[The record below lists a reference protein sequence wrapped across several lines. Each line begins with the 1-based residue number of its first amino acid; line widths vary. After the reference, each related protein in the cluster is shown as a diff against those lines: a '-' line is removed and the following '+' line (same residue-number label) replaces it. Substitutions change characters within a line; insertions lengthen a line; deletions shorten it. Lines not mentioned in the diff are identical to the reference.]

1 MFRYLIIF
9 LKAKYTIIPP
19 KKNDVLIYDVSE
31 PGNAKIIIEKIFK
44 IRRMS
49 FLYTRKE
56 EFNLFILIKT
66 FLKFKFKY
74 FDYLIEYIRY
84 VEAKIVLTSIDNNRN
99 FYLIKKRLPQT
110 TTIFFQNG
118 HRAGGSDIFGIL
130 EEKKNLKLYKKKYF
144 VDLMCVF
151 NKMTADCY
159 NKFISGQT
167 YVSGSIKSNDTKI
180 LKSEN
185 SLVFVPVFRL
195 TRNSFKSEYDIVEIL
210 NEFCKKKKLNLVI
223 LGRYV
228 LPNLVLNEKKFFS
241 NLIGNKFHFSYRFA
255 KRDTYG
261 VIDKSKIVV
270 SAGSTLGVESLGRKK
285 KTAIIHVFPNKNP
298 YKKMFWGYFTKRSNH
313 GFFWNNGVNKKKIF
327 QILNR
332 LLKIKKKQWEK
343 KLKYFEYETT
353 VYDYKNVRLKK
364 KIIDFCLKLK
374 FNIQPYL
381 R

>member
-19 KKNDVLIYDVSE
+19 KKKDVLIYDMGRS
-31 PGNAKIIIEKIFK
+31 KIIIEKIFK
-44 IRRMS
+44 MQKLS

-56 EFNLFILIKT
+56 EFNLFILIKI
-66 FLKFKFKY
+66 FLNFKFKY

-84 VEAKIVLTSIDNNRN
+84 VDAKVVLTSVDNDRN
-99 FYLIKKRLPQT
+99 FYLIKQRLPQT

-118 HRAGGSDIFGIL
+118 FRAGGGDIFGIL
-130 EEKKNLKLYKKKYF
+130 EEKKNLKIYKKKYF

-167 YVSGSIKSNDTKI
+167 FVSGSIRSNDTKI
-180 LKSEN
+180 SKGEN

-195 TRNSFKSEYDIVEIL
+195 TRNLFNSEYEIVKII
-210 NEFCKKKKLNLVI
+210 NEFCEKKKLNLVI

-228 LPNLVLNEKKFFS
+228 FPKDVLKEKNFFS
-241 NLIGNKFHFSYRFA
+241 NLIRNKFRYFHRFPN
-255 KRDTYG
+255 RDTYG
-261 VIDKSKIVV
+261 IIDKSKIVV
-270 SAGSTLGVESLGRKK
+270 SAGSTLGMESLGRKK

-313 GFFWNNGVNKKKIF
+313 GFFWNNGVNRKKIF

-332 LLKIKKKQWEK
+332 LLKIKKNQWEK
-343 KLKYFEYETT
+343 KLKYYEYETT
-353 VYDYKNVRLKK
+353 AYDYKNVRLKK
-364 KIIDFCLKLK
+364 KITDFCLKLK

-381 R
+381 K